1 MQPCAPFHTCDFL
14 GDCRWQN
21 AQISS
26 PLGIG
31 AAQFAGPFKAF
42 FRCDDSDDLIDH
54 SRRRNGSL
62 YDFGTSGAGAF
73 KTETAM
79 PVNTREPPEWGRRIR
94 PRYFLTV
101 LGDFV
106 MLAPK

>member
-1 MQPCAPFHTCDFL
+1 MQPCVFFQTCDL
-14 GDCRWQN
+14 LRGCRWQN

-62 YDFGTSGAGAF
+62 HDFGTFRGRCVQNRNGDAGKHQRNPGVGEKG
-73 KTETAM
+73 KTQM
-79 PVNTREPPEWGRRIR
+79 
-94 PRYFLTV
+94 FLTV
-101 LGDFV
+101 SGDFV